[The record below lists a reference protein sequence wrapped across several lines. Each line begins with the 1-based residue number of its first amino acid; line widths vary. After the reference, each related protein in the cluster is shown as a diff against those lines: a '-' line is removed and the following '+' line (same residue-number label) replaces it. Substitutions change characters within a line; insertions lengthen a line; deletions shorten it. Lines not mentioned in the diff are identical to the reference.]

1 MIFTKN
7 LGNVETPYVI
17 ILSEKDKYK
26 IILYG
31 RISRKELKYTQKNR
45 RSKYF
50 KVLIVIIDE

>member
-31 RISRKELKYTQKNR
+31 RISRKELKYT
-45 RSKYF
+45 
-50 KVLIVIIDE
+50 